1 MTMHATRSSVPTR
14 GDASPRAQRRARPF
28 AAVMVAIVAMARPC
42 AEASVDPRASA
53 GTGPIADIVAAGTMA
68 NMRERESATPSA
80 KAVIVAI
87 AATKSTPSG
96 DPVAG
101 RDALVAAVP
110 TPRASASAASL
121 ASTPVT
127 VARVR
132 APSAMSTV
140 SAPPARWIERLGRL
154 DPLRPLDYLELG
166 EEIADAATTEEEL
179 ALARTLFGYAGAL
192 DTARLGRSA
201 MLALA
206 AIAPND
212 LERSRALAAAE
223 IVGGRGLARGA
234 ERVDPA
240 QIASLSRAFSFHRR
254 GDGRRALAA
263 LRQDDADALL
273 GALDAAIPGGAQAF
287 RDEARAM
294 RSSGGLATDEN
305 AIRRLE
311 DIELALRL
319 GPLRPV
325 SLDLVVAGDAPLVE
339 IDLADPASV
348 WRVDPARPWWRNGA
362 WSGRD

>member
-1 MTMHATRSSVPTR
+1 MTMHATRPSVPTR

-28 AAVMVAIVAMARPC
+28 AAVAIVAMAFARPS
-42 AEASVDPRASA
+42 AAAGADARAGVDANMQASLFARADAMPDRVASA
-53 GTGPIADIVAAGTMA
+53 GPASGALAFTASSVSPSVTTATAVAT
-68 NMRERESATPSA
+68 
-80 KAVIVAI
+80 
-87 AATKSTPSG
+87 
-96 DPVAG
+96 
-101 RDALVAAVP
+101 
-110 TPRASASAASL
+110 
-121 ASTPVT
+121 
-127 VARVR
+127 
-132 APSAMSTV
+132 

-166 EEIADAATTEEEL
+166 EEVADAATTEEEL

-254 GDGRRALAA
+254 GDWRRALAA

>member
-1 MTMHATRSSVPTR
+1 MTMHATRPSVPTR

-28 AAVMVAIVAMARPC
+28 AAVAIVAMALARPS
-42 AEASVDPRASA
+42 AAAGADARAGVDANMQASLFARADAMPDRVASA
-53 GTGPIADIVAAGTMA
+53 GPASGALAFTASSVSPSVTTATAVAT
-68 NMRERESATPSA
+68 
-80 KAVIVAI
+80 
-87 AATKSTPSG
+87 
-96 DPVAG
+96 
-101 RDALVAAVP
+101 
-110 TPRASASAASL
+110 
-121 ASTPVT
+121 
-127 VARVR
+127 
-132 APSAMSTV
+132 

-166 EEIADAATTEEEL
+166 EEVADAATTEEEL

>member
-1 MTMHATRSSVPTR
+1 MS
-14 GDASPRAQRRARPF
+14 
-28 AAVMVAIVAMARPC
+28 
-42 AEASVDPRASA
+42 
-53 GTGPIADIVAAGTMA
+53 
-68 NMRERESATPSA
+68 
-80 KAVIVAI
+80 
-87 AATKSTPSG
+87 
-96 DPVAG
+96 
-101 RDALVAAVP
+101 
-110 TPRASASAASL
+110 
-121 ASTPVT
+121 
-127 VARVR
+127 
-132 APSAMSTV
+132 STV
-140 SAPPARWIERLGRL
+140 SMTMSRIRTMSMSMRKTMTMIMNTDAPRVTRPLRGRGASRTRVAARAWRGMRPLAIRAIALGALAVLRPGADASSFAMASAIAHAHAHPAPAAATAPPARWNERLGRL
-154 DPLRPLDYLELG
+154 DPLRPLDYLQLG
-166 EEIADAATTEEEL
+166 EEVADAATTEEEL

-234 ERVDPA
+234 ERVEPA

-254 GDGRRALAA
+254 GDGRRALSA

-273 GALDAAIPGGAQAF
+273 ESLDAAIPGGAQAF

-294 RSSGGLATDEN
+294 RSSGGLATDES

-348 WRVDPARPWWRNGA
+348 WRVDPARPWWRDGA
-362 WSGRD
+362 WSGRG

>member
-1 MTMHATRSSVPTR
+1 MHARRPSVPTR

-28 AAVMVAIVAMARPC
+28 AAVAIVAMALARPS
-42 AEASVDPRASA
+42 AAAGADARAGIDANMQASLFARADAMRDRVASA
-53 GTGPIADIVAAGTMA
+53 GPASGALAFTASSVSPSVTTATAVAT
-68 NMRERESATPSA
+68 
-80 KAVIVAI
+80 
-87 AATKSTPSG
+87 
-96 DPVAG
+96 
-101 RDALVAAVP
+101 
-110 TPRASASAASL
+110 
-121 ASTPVT
+121 
-127 VARVR
+127 
-132 APSAMSTV
+132 

-166 EEIADAATTEEEL
+166 EEVADAATTEEEL

-311 DIELALRL
+311 DVELALRL

>member
-1 MTMHATRSSVPTR
+1 MNMRHMRHMRHERGMRSMRHERCGAIRRETVGARSAVRAASRTALALLALATLGIATHAAANAAAP
-14 GDASPRAQRRARPF
+14 GSPGAT
-28 AAVMVAIVAMARPC
+28 AI
-42 AEASVDPRASA
+42 ASVRTITA
-53 GTGPIADIVAAGTMA
+53 
-68 NMRERESATPSA
+68 
-80 KAVIVAI
+80 
-87 AATKSTPSG
+87 
-96 DPVAG
+96 
-101 RDALVAAVP
+101 
-110 TPRASASAASL
+110 
-121 ASTPVT
+121 
-127 VARVR
+127 
-132 APSAMSTV
+132 
-140 SAPPARWIERLGRL
+140 APPARWLERLGRL

-166 EEIADAATTEEEL
+166 EEIADAATTEDEL

-206 AIAPND
+206 SIASND
-212 LERSRALAAAE
+212 LERARALAAAE
-223 IVGGRGLARGA
+223 IVGGRGFARAA
-234 ERVDPA
+234 ERTDPA

-263 LRQDDADALL
+263 LRQDDSDALL

-348 WRVDPARPWWRNGA
+348 WRVDPKRPWWRDGA